1 MRKLIL
7 IKHAMPN
14 IDESVPSKEWL
25 LSEEGKIK
33 SKSLA
38 NYIKEYNVKHI
49 YTSDEQKAIETGE
62 IICKELNLD
71 LKIHKNLHE
80 NDRTGLNYLT
90 HDEYDKVF
98 KSFFNN
104 PFNNVVGNETAKG
117 AQSRFIEA
125 ITDIIENNEAEE
137 DIVIVAHGTVI
148 SLFVSNFNKVDTF
161 PLWQS
166 LELPSFVELTIPNY
180 KIINVIKAVD

>member
-1 MRKLIL
+1 
-7 IKHAMPN
+7 MPN
-14 IDESVPSKEWL
+14 IDGNIPSKEWL

-38 NYIKEYNVKHI
+38 NYIKGYNVKHI
-49 YTSDEQKAIETGE
+49 YTSDEQKAIATGE
-62 IICKELNLD
+62 VICKELNLA
-71 LKIHKNLHE
+71 LKTHKNLHE

-90 HDEYDKVF
+90 HDKYDEIF
-98 KSFFNN
+98 KSFFDN

-117 AQSRFIEA
+117 AQRRFIEA
-125 ITDIIENNEAEE
+125 TTDIVENNEAEE

-148 SLFVSNFNKVDTF
+148 SLFVSNFNKIDTF

-166 LELPSFVELTIPNY
+166 LGLPSLIELTIPDY
-180 KIINVIKAVD
+180 KIINVIKAID